1 MTHKSKLAAGSA
13 TEELLAR
20 RDRFVARGV
29 ASAHPIFADS
39 TDGSAL
45 RDVDG
50 KDYLDFTAGISVMNV
65 GHRHPLVVKAVQDQL
80 ERFSHPC
87 FQVSMYEPYV
97 ALAERL
103 CSLVDLGEPG
113 KAIFLTTGAEA
124 IENAVKIARAYTK
137 RQAVVAFTGGFHGRT
152 LLALTLTASGHSY
165 RQNFGP
171 FAPEVY
177 HVPFPYEYRGWSARR
192 SLAALAELFDTQVEP
207 DSVAAI
213 VIEPQLG
220 EGGFVPAPAEFLKE
234 LRRITA
240 EYGIVLILDE
250 IQTGFGRTG
259 KMFAF
264 EHSVIQPDLVAVA
277 KSIAAGLPL
286 SGVVGKAAIMDA
298 PLPGG
303 LGGTYGGNPL
313 ACAAALAV
321 LDIFERENLVAR
333 ASDIGRQMRGR
344 LQTLQARFPR
354 IGDVRGL
361 GAMLAI
367 ELVKNRESKEPDPVL
382 TESLVTGARER
393 GLLLLKCGPD
403 KNVIRFLPPLTT
415 STADIDRGL
424 EIVGA
429 VLPEA
434 GA

>member
-1 MTHKSKLAAGSA
+1 MTQKSKLAAGSA
-13 TEELLAR
+13 TEQLLAR

-29 ASAHPIFADS
+29 ASAHPIFADWTEGS
-39 TDGSAL
+39 TV
-45 RDVDG
+45 RDVEG

-65 GHRHPLVVKAVQDQL
+65 GHRHPLVVKAALDQL

-207 DSVAAI
+207 DSVAAV

-220 EGGFVPAPAEFLKE
+220 EGGFVP
-234 LRRITA
+234 
-240 EYGIVLILDE
+240 
-250 IQTGFGRTG
+250 
-259 KMFAF
+259 
-264 EHSVIQPDLVAVA
+264 
-277 KSIAAGLPL
+277 
-286 SGVVGKAAIMDA
+286 
-298 PLPGG
+298 
-303 LGGTYGGNPL
+303 
-313 ACAAALAV
+313 
-321 LDIFERENLVAR
+321 
-333 ASDIGRQMRGR
+333 
-344 LQTLQARFPR
+344 
-354 IGDVRGL
+354 
-361 GAMLAI
+361 
-367 ELVKNRESKEPDPVL
+367 
-382 TESLVTGARER
+382 
-393 GLLLLKCGPD
+393 
-403 KNVIRFLPPLTT
+403 
-415 STADIDRGL
+415 
-424 EIVGA
+424 
-429 VLPEA
+429 
-434 GA
+434 